1 MELAGKKVVVVGAAR
16 SGIAAAAFAR
26 RRGAAVT
33 LSDSAPVERFPGL
46 PPDLAA
52 SGIELEFG
60 GHRRETFTGAD
71 LIVVSPG
78 VPHTIAPLEA
88 ARRRG
93 IAVIGELELAARW
106 LKAPV
111 VAVTGTNGK
120 TTVTQMIGDML
131 AASGRRVF
139 VGGNIGCPLIAAAD
153 SEPAPELVV
162 AEVSSFQLDTAQ
174 WFHPKVAV
182 LLNISP
188 DHLDRYPGMGAY
200 ARSKARI
207 FARQGAGDVAVL
219 NGGDAL
225 VRALAPATGPL
236 RTWFA
241 GRPAGEA
248 GIDQQG
254 EDLVLA
260 GFDKPRD
267 HLNGERFSLAALK
280 LLGRYNRA
288 NAAAAV
294 LAARFAGAEP
304 GAIARVLAE
313 FTPLPHRLATVATVD
328 GVRYVNDSK
337 ATNVDAVIQA
347 LAAFDAPVVLIAG
360 GRDKGGGYE
369 ALRPAL
375 QPGVKRLVVLGEAAE
390 VIARTLG
397 PACPGGVVHA
407 ADMREA
413 VRLARDSAGPGEV
426 VLLAPACSS
435 FDMFTDYA
443 QRGEAFAAAVR
454 ELAP

>member
-1 MELAGKKVVVVGAAR
+1 MELAGRKVVVVGAAR

-33 LSDSAPVERFPGL
+33 LSDSAPAERLPAL

-52 SGIELEFG
+52 AGIVLELG
-60 GHRRETFTGAD
+60 GHRSETFTDAD

-78 VPHTIAPLEA
+78 VPHTIAPLAA

-93 IAVIGELELAARW
+93 VVVIGELELAARW

-139 VGGNIGCPLIAAAD
+139 VGGNIGRPLIAAVEG
-153 SEPAPELVV
+153 EPAPELVV
-162 AEVSSFQLDTAQ
+162 AEVSSFQLDTADC
-174 WFHPKVAV
+174 FRPRVAV

-188 DHLDRYPGMGAY
+188 DHLDRYPDMDAY
-200 ARSKARI
+200 ARSKGRI
-207 FARQGAGDVAVL
+207 FSRQGADDVAVL
-219 NGGDAL
+219 NGADAR
-225 VRALAPATGPL
+225 VRALAPPAGPL
-236 RTWFA
+236 CTWFGA
-241 GRPAGEA
+241 RPAGEA
-248 GIDQQG
+248 GIDLKG
-254 EDLVLA
+254 EDLVLE
-260 GFDKPRD
+260 GFDPSRG
-267 HLNGERFSLAALK
+267 HLNGERFSLARLK
-280 LLGRYNRA
+280 LLGAHNRA

-294 LAARFAGAEP
+294 LAARLAGAAP
-304 GAIARVLAE
+304 AAIVRVLAE
-313 FTPLPHRLATVATVD
+313 FTPLAHRLATVATID

-347 LAAFDAPVVLIAG
+347 LAAFDVPVVLIAG

-369 ALRPAL
+369 GLRPAV
-375 QPGVKRLVVLGEAAE
+375 QAGVKRLVVLGEAAE
-390 VIARTLG
+390 AIASAVGT
-397 PACPGGVVHA
+397 ACPGGVVHA
-407 ADMREA
+407 ADMGEA
-413 VRLARDSAGPGEV
+413 VRLAHDSAGPGDV

-443 QRGEAFAAAVR
+443 CRGEAFAAAVR
-454 ELAP
+454 ELGR

>member
-16 SGIAAAAFAR
+16 SGIAVAAFAR

-33 LSDSAPVERFPGL
+33 LSDSAPAERLPGL
-46 PPDLAA
+46 PPDLGA
-52 SGIELEFG
+52 SGIALELG

-88 ARRRG
+88 ARQRG
-93 IAVIGELELAARW
+93 IAVIGELELASRW

-139 VGGNIGCPLIAAAD
+139 VGGNIGRPLIAAAD

-162 AEVSSFQLDTAQ
+162 AEVSSFQLDTAE
-174 WFHPKVAV
+174 WFHPRVAV

-188 DHLDRYPGMGAY
+188 DHLDRYPDLDAY
-200 ARSKARI
+200 ARAKARI

-219 NGGDAL
+219 NGDDDR
-225 VRALAPATGPL
+225 VCALAPAQGPL
-236 RTWFA
+236 RTWFS

-248 GIDQQG
+248 GIYRQA
-254 EDLVLA
+254 EDLVLN
-260 GFDKPRD
+260 GFPEPWR
-267 HLNGERFSLAALK
+267 HLNGERFSLASLK
-280 LLGRYNRA
+280 LLGAHNRA

-294 LAARFAGAEP
+294 LASRLAGADAA
-304 GAIARVLAE
+304 AITRVLGE
-313 FTPLPHRLATVATVD
+313 FAPLPHRLATVATVA

-369 ALRPAL
+369 ALRPAV
-375 QPGVKRLVVLGEAAE
+375 QAGVKRLVVLGEAAE
-390 VIARTLG
+390 DIARTLG
-397 PACPGGVVHA
+397 PACLGGVVHA
-407 ADMREA
+407 ADLHEA
-413 VRLARDSAGPGEV
+413 VRLARDSAGPGDV

-443 QRGEAFAAAVR
+443 RRGEAFAAAVR

>member
-16 SGIAAAAFAR
+16 SGIAAATFAR
-26 RRGAAVT
+26 HRGAEVT
-33 LSDSAPVERFPGL
+33 LSDSAPAARLPGL
-46 PPDLAA
+46 PPELGA
-52 SGIELEFG
+52 SGVELELG
-60 GHRRETFTGAD
+60 GHRCETFTGAD

-93 IAVIGELELAARW
+93 VAVIGELELAARW

-120 TTVTQMIGDML
+120 TTVTRMIGDML

-139 VGGNIGCPLIAAAD
+139 VGGNIGCPLITAAD
-153 SEPAPELVV
+153 SVPAPELVV
-162 AEVSSFQLDTAQ
+162 AEVSSFQLDTAE
-174 WFHPKVAV
+174 WFHPRVAV

-188 DHLDRYPGMGAY
+188 DHLDRYPDMDAY

-207 FARQGAGDVAVL
+207 FARQGADDVAVL
-219 NGGDAL
+219 NGGDGL

-236 RTWFA
+236 RAWFA

-248 GIDQQG
+248 GIRRQAG
-254 EDLVLA
+254 DLVLD
-260 GFDKPRD
+260 GFVEPWSR
-267 HLNGERFSLAALK
+267 LNGERFSLANLK
-280 LLGRYNRA
+280 LLGSHNRA

-294 LAARFAGAEP
+294 LAARFAGAAPE
-304 GAIARVLAE
+304 AIARVLDE
-313 FTPLPHRLATVATVD
+313 FAPMPHRLATVATVG

-337 ATNVDAVIQA
+337 ATNVDAVVQA

-369 ALRPAL
+369 ALRPAV
-375 QPGVKRLVVLGEAAE
+375 QAGVKRLVVLGEAAE
-390 VIARTLG
+390 AIAKTLG

-407 ADMREA
+407 ADMRGA
-413 VRLARDSAGPGEV
+413 VRLARDSAAPGDV

-443 QRGEAFAAAVR
+443 RRGEAFAAAVG
-454 ELAP
+454 ELVP